1 MIDVTRL
8 VGGTL
13 VVNVDLILAIETT
26 PDTMIVFSNGE
37 RLLVREAPAEIV
49 KRVIAFKQRLGAGIG
64 GNGHGA

>member
-8 VGGTL
+8 VGGML

-26 PDTMIVFSNGE
+26 PDTVIVFSNGE

-49 KRVIAFKQRLGAGIG
+49 KRVVAFKQRVRATMN